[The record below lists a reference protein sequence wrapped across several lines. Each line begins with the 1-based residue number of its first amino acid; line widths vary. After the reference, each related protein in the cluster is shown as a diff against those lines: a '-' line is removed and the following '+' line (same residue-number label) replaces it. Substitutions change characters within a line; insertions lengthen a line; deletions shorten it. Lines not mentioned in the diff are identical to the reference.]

1 MTSIARA
8 RCPLLFTENETNH
21 ARLFG
26 TANQSPYVKDGIHN
40 AVVHGQQEAVNPAQ
54 RGTKA
59 APHYQVS
66 VEAGGTQVIRLRLTR
81 TAPGRLADPFGEF
94 DAVVHTR
101 QAEADA
107 FYRGLITPLGV
118 DGCRQRHAPGPRRHA
133 LDQAVLLF

>member
-1 MTSIARA
+1 MGHRVIHAHHTDPLFQESLEDYDFY
-8 RCPLLFTENETNH
+8 CEGQVPLLFTENETNH

-66 VEAGGTQVIRLRLTR
+66 VAAGAVARRPLR
-81 TAPGRLADPFGEF
+81 A
-94 DAVVHTR
+94 
-101 QAEADA
+101 
-107 FYRGLITPLGV
+107 
-118 DGCRQRHAPGPRRHA
+118 CSRHARQG
-133 LDQAVLLF
+133 